1 MVVGQSCC
9 QGVNGLAVPRRC
21 KSRLE
26 SIRDNYDVDDVV
38 PPPPYLTTIISH
50 LYAEESSPIVKVH
63 GTSSWSTGR
72 QWSALPLS
80 KRTTTAFTHRP
91 RWSTRRIVWSSSSTR
106 RRSTWRPKTLHGNA
120 CHWRTH
126 EQIAP
131 WESTPATGSGGGR
144 SRSAWRISW
153 CRCQPTPFISA
164 AGSRSAR
171 RISWC
176 RWGRCGYW
184 SKVQFAK
191 QFIQSNSTH
200 NGQQ

>member
-1 MVVGQSCC
+1 MS
-9 QGVNGLAVPRRC
+9 
-21 KSRLE
+21 
-26 SIRDNYDVDDVV
+26 YH
-38 PPPPYLTTIISH
+38 PPYLTTIISH
-50 LYAEESSPIVKVH
+50 SYADESHWVH
-63 GTSSWSTGR
+63 GTSSWSTRR

-80 KRTTTAFTHRP
+80 KRTTTTCTHRP

-106 RRSTWRPKTLHGNA
+106 RRPTWWPKTLHGNA

-131 WESTPATGSGGGR
+131 WEITPATGSGGGR

-153 CRCQPTPFISA
+153 RRCQPTPFISA